1 MTPLWTIYESSL
13 LGPLTLVGDDHGLS
27 RLLFSDST
35 PRLSDAGRDPAPFSA
50 ATRQLSEYFRGLRR
64 SFELDLALGGTPF
77 QREVW
82 KRLTAIPYGDTVSY
96 TELATSVG
104 RPHSVRAVAGAVA
117 RTPIPVVI
125 PCHRVVGVNGALT
138 GYLGGLR
145 RKAALLSLERRAVGT
160 PP

>member
-1 MTPLWTIYESSL
+1 MTPLWTTYESSL

-27 RLLFSDST
+27 RLLFCEPT
-35 PRLSDAGRDPAPFSA
+35 PSPSEAGRDPAPFSA
-50 ATRQLSEYFRGLRR
+50 ATRQLSEYFIGLRR
-64 SFELDLALGGTPF
+64 SFELDLDLGGTPF
-77 QREVW
+77 QRAVW
-82 KRLTAIPYGDTVSY
+82 EQLAAIRYGTTVSY
-96 TELATSVG
+96 TELAALVG

-145 RKAALLSLERRAVGT
+145 RKATLLSLERRVVGT

>member
-1 MTPLWTIYESSL
+1 MTPLWTIYESPL
-13 LGPLTLVGDDHGLS
+13 LGPLTLVGGKDWLSGLVFS
-27 RLLFSDST
+27 EHTARRSEAGRAPDAFSD
-35 PRLSDAGRDPAPFSA
+35 
-50 ATRQLSEYFRGLRR
+50 ATRQRTEYCLGRR
-64 SFELDLALGGTPF
+64 RRFELARDLGGTPV
-77 QREVW
+77 QRAVW
-82 KRLTAIPYGDTVSY
+82 DQLAGIPYGDTVSY
-96 TELATSVG
+96 TELAGLVG

-145 RKAALLSLERRAVGT
+145 RKAALLSLERRAAGT

>member
-1 MTPLWTIYESSL
+1 MTPLWTIYESPL
-13 LGPLTLVGDDHGLS
+13 LGPLSLIGDEGRLS
-27 RLLFSDST
+27 GLLFSERT
-35 PRLSDAGRDPAPFSA
+35 PDRSEAGRDPSAFSD
-50 ATRQLSEYFRGLRR
+50 ATRQLSEYFMGRR
-64 SFELDLALGGTPF
+64 RRFELDLDFGGTPF
-77 QREVW
+77 QRAVW
-82 KRLTAIPYGDTVSY
+82 QQLAGLPYGDTVSY
-96 TELATSVG
+96 TELAGLVG

-145 RKAALLSLERRAVGT
+145 RKAALLSLERRVAGT